1 MNRPDVSIIIV
12 SWNTSAYL
20 RRCLAAIPQ
29 AAVGLTIE
37 VIVVDNGSTDGT
49 QAMLAEK
56 FPRVRVIQKPEN
68 LGFGRANNVGAR
80 ASQGRT
86 ILLLNSD
93 CELQSSALAAMVS
106 ALDGDPSLGAV
117 FCRLLNTDGTL
128 QPSVHPSFPSP
139 WSTIGDLFF
148 LSSLRY
154 AVYRTPVLHRWL
166 LVWTV
171 RAHGEA
177 HDVAWGGGACLLIR
191 RAVLEATGGFDE
203 QFFMYCEDMDLCKR
217 IREAGYRLRYLPE
230 PSAIHHWGKSTAQ
243 LPAVMLR
250 EAYKSRVYYFQKHF
264 PGWGGSV
271 ARWMALR
278 ELEIRRLVFC
288 LLAFVPSRR
297 RPAFR
302 DRAAS
307 SSACLQFVRDS
318 PSLESGPPARAAV
331 DLAPLFLLLV
341 VLFSLFHYL
350 HDLAKLLVDAP
361 FIDFAHYYTY
371 ATVVSLG
378 QDPFDPQAV
387 AQVDHLLNI
396 RRASAAANYP
406 PLFYLFMQPWVLLP
420 FRLSAVVWLLAGQA
434 CLLLTVWLCFRRAVS
449 VAPIPLAATLFVI
462 LNYQPLIENLALG
475 QANVLL
481 LFLVTLAWWGLHAGH
496 PWVAAGAVA
505 TAVHIKPQYGLLLP
519 LLWWIGLGS
528 VCARALLLAGLGLG
542 AGLLVLGPA
551 HYLDYLRYL
560 LSPPDALSTWTENL
574 SPRATLHRLL
584 SGSGES
590 RLVADGLTLAVDG
603 LLLVLF
609 ARALP
614 RSTPPE
620 SSALDWSWG
629 LGLTAI
635 LLLSP
640 LTEEHHLVVLLLPLT
655 LLLLA
660 EPVSARR
667 LLELGSLAVSIVL
680 LGSHYSFERFALLH
694 QGLLSLLTTGK
705 LLGVVGLAWI
715 LMRRLRHTG
724 AGQP

>member
-1 MNRPDVSIIIV
+1 VYKS
-12 SWNTSAYL
+12 
-20 RRCLAAIPQ
+20 
-29 AAVGLTIE
+29 
-37 VIVVDNGSTDGT
+37 
-49 QAMLAEK
+49 
-56 FPRVRVIQKPEN
+56 RVLP
-68 LGFGRANNVGAR
+68 
-80 ASQGRT
+80 
-86 ILLLNSD
+86 
-93 CELQSSALAAMVS
+93 
-106 ALDGDPSLGAV
+106 
-117 FCRLLNTDGTL
+117 
-128 QPSVHPSFPSP
+128 
-139 WSTIGDLFF
+139 
-148 LSSLRY
+148 
-154 AVYRTPVLHRWL
+154 RWL
-166 LVWTV
+166 LWPTIRVH
-171 RAHGEA
+171 REA
-177 HDVAWGGGACLLIR
+177 QDVGWGGGACLLIR
-191 RAVLEATGGFDE
+191 RTVFEAVGGFDE
-203 QFFMYCEDMDLCKR
+203 QFFLYYEDVDLCKR
-217 IREAGYRLRYLPE
+217 IREAGYRLRFLPG
-230 PSAIHHWGKSTAQ
+230 PSAVHHWGKSTAQ

-250 EAYKSRVYYFQKHF
+250 EVYRSRMYYFRKHF
-264 PGWGGSV
+264 PDWGGPV

-278 ELEIRRLVFC
+278 ELEIRRLMFC
-288 LLAFVPSRR
+288 LLALVPSRR
-297 RPAFR
+297 RPSFR
-302 DRAAS
+302 DRATA

-318 PSLESGPPARAAV
+318 PSLESGPLSRAGMGV
-331 DLAPLFLLLV
+331 GPLFLLLV

-396 RRASAAANYP
+396 RRAGAAANYP

-420 FRLSAVVWLLAGQA
+420 FRLSAVVWLLAGQV
-434 CLLLTVWLCFRRAVS
+434 CLLLTVWLCFRRVAS
-449 VAPIPLAATLFVI
+449 VAPIPLGATLFVI

-481 LFLVTLAWWGLHAGH
+481 LFLVTLAWWGLRAGH
-496 PWVAAGAVA
+496 PWVAAVAVA

-542 AGLLVLGPA
+542 AGLLILGPA
-551 HYLDYLRYL
+551 HYLEYLRYV
-560 LSPPDALSTWTENL
+560 LSPPDYLSTWTANL

-584 SGSGES
+584 SGSVES

-603 LLLVLF
+603 LLLALF

-614 RSTPPE
+614 RSMPLNPL
-620 SSALDWSWG
+620 ALDWSWG

-660 EPVSARR
+660 EPLPAGRS
-667 LLELGSLAVSIVL
+667 LEVGFLVVSIVL
-680 LGSHYSFERFALLH
+680 LGSRYSFDRFALLH

-705 LLGVVGLAWI
+705 LLGVAGLAWI
-715 LMRRLRHTG
+715 LIRRLRHTS